1 MKVQVNLKFQTP
13 FLVPRES
20 IVPPTSCYARSGSE
34 STYPDLPTA
43 SSEAS
48 SSADDSDISR

>member
-34 STYPDLPTA
+34 STYPDPPTA